1 MSRLRAPTPPSRL
14 RLGRHDAP
22 QLPYYLIQTVT
33 HRRVAQSHARSH
45 LLERAAANHE
55 IHNETLLLIR
65 QKGQRRK
72 RIIPLDL
79 RVARMAVHRPHAQ
92 HTAACGTRLWQP
104 FFLHTHID
112 YIFSP
117 PHSRQPR
124 ITARTDIAAHGRRA
138 RPHTPAG
145 GRAVANGCSMT
156 HADTKNRTTC
166 KPCSAMPPCAKQ
178 AYTPPHKISNNLN
191 INNKYINKIN
201 THINNINHML
211 QFMHTKEPSANPSG
225 KNVLYGISG
234 LSGSHI
240 Y

>member
-65 QKGQRRK
+65 QTGQRRK

-104 FFLHTHID
+104 FLLHTHID

-117 PHSRQPR
+117 AALPAAADNGPHRYCGTR
-124 ITARTDIAAHGRRA
+124 
-138 RPHTPAG
+138 
-145 GRAVANGCSMT
+145 
-156 HADTKNRTTC
+156 
-166 KPCSAMPPCAKQ
+166 PPCPAPYARRRPRRRERPQHDARRYEKPDDMQ
-178 AYTPPHKISNNLN
+178 T
-191 INNKYINKIN
+191 
-201 THINNINHML
+201 ML
-211 QFMHTKEPSANPSG
+211 RHASLREATAHSASQ
-225 KNVLYGISG
+225 K
-234 LSGSHI
+234 
-240 Y
+240 

>member
-65 QKGQRRK
+65 QTGQRRK

-145 GRAVANGCSMT
+145 GRAAANGCSMT

-178 AYTPPHKISNNLN
+178 PQFRFTKIAIVLN
-191 INNKYINKIN
+191 IYNKHVNKIN
-201 THINNINHML
+201 ITMNNI
-211 QFMHTKEPSANPSG
+211 Q
-225 KNVLYGISG
+225 
-234 LSGSHI
+234 
-240 Y
+240 